1 MLGVRR
7 TPSFAPSP
15 GRPDV
20 NILPIRC
27 PRVPAARVLLSALL
41 LSALLL
47 ATVAARTAVAD
58 EAPLPPPLAEEPLRL
73 ETLGPPGPHWLW
85 VNDFWTS
92 KSRLFDADT
101 GRMLGMLDTTFFTP
115 ALEAS
120 TSRGEVMFTGSY
132 YARGNRGTRTDVVGI
147 YSLRELAPLAEIVL
161 PPGPAKI
168 AAGVPIRSYSGLLDG
183 GRFLTIYNFGP
194 TMSVSIV
201 DVIERTY
208 VGEID
213 TGGCGLVF
221 PAGPAAFL
229 QLCSDGTVQRLR
241 LDLVGREQ
249 SRDRTEP
256 FFDAQADPLMEKAAR
271 DGDLWWFV
279 SFSGKV
285 HGVSGQTLVPLEPW
299 ALQGS
304 ERRDAKWRPGGYQ
317 PVALHRDT
325 RRLYVL
331 MHEGGEDTH
340 KDPGTEVWV
349 FDVDRRERVARIELT
364 TPATSIEVTQDDA
377 PLLYATN
384 PVSGMVEV
392 YSALDGRRQRTI
404 SETGTAYILQAVQPA
419 ADSARD

>member
-1 MLGVRR
+1 M
-7 TPSFAPSP
+7 
-15 GRPDV
+15 
-20 NILPIRC
+20 
-27 PRVPAARVLLSALL
+27 
-41 LSALLL
+41 
-47 ATVAARTAVAD
+47 
-58 EAPLPPPLAEEPLRL
+58 PPPLAAEPLGL

-92 KSRLFDADT
+92 KARLFDADT

-115 ALEAS
+115 ALEWS

-132 YARGNRGTRTDVVGI
+132 YARGNRGARTDVVGI
-147 YSLRELAPLAEIVL
+147 YSLAGLAPVAEIVL
-161 PPGPAKI
+161 PAGPPKI

-183 GRFLTIYNFGP
+183 GRFLAIYNFAP

-201 DVIERTY
+201 DVIERSH

-221 PAGPAAFL
+221 PAGSAAFL
-229 QLCSDGTVQRLR
+229 QLCGDGTVQRVR
-241 LDLVGREQ
+241 LDLIGREQ

-256 FFDAQADPLMEKAAR
+256 FFDASGDPLMEKAAR

-285 HGVSGQTLVPLEPW
+285 HGVSGQTLVALEPW
-299 ALQGS
+299 PLQGS
-304 ERRDAKWRPGGYQ
+304 ERRDARWLPGGYQ
-317 PVALHRDT
+317 PLALHREL

-331 MHEGGEDTH
+331 MHEGGADTH
-340 KDPGTEVWV
+340 KDPGSQVWV
-349 FDVDRRERVARIELT
+349 FDLETRARVARIELA
-364 TPATSIEVTQDDA
+364 TPATSIEVSQDAD

-392 YSALDGRRQRTI
+392 YSALDGRVRRTI
-404 SETGTAYILQAVQPA
+404 TEAGAVYILQALNPA
-419 ADSARD
+419 AVRGRD